1 MKGNCGAVTELVDVI
16 SLIACGFVTVV
27 KVIVPRVYHTEMNVI
42 VNSAI
47 NDWKTVNNKRY
58 RLIMLKYAYIGRVV
72 FIVQMIGAYAAG
84 FPLIISKLPFIMVL
98 WSNDR
103 NDSASMHTVPIGP
116 SCWVSSDISM
126 FHYIF
131 YYIFQSIQLLVVCTA
146 YIGADTYFFGIAMHV
161 CGQFA
166 LLSHS
171 LDNIYSNG
179 DIVIQKHEL
188 SLFIKRHKHLLLL
201 ANNFEETYNLIIL
214 SQVAIDTLL
223 ICISGIVLLMT
234 MHTRDLVVIVGLIIR
249 IYLVKGADPHVSA
262 KHNQSVL
269 YYAICNENYEIINY
283 LLEHG
288 AGVNY
293 YDDDYAYVELLV
305 SYGADVHHNGL
316 AVKTAVVKGDL
327 ETIQFFIDYNFDV
340 NTRNAH
346 FYDKDRKAPLNFA
359 IDEKSIDII
368 EFLLINGADIWEKY
382 TEEKIIRSNDDTH
395 MVFFVGKHVRRMKIL
410 KDYAGDLEHI
420 KLNASENKLPKL
432 LPYYDDDKDD
442 SSKNDDDDDED
453 DGEINKLNYFNL
465 NN

>member
-1 MKGNCGAVTELVDVI
+1 MYEKKRYSSDITYALGLYKILGRALGIWPLQCQDILSIFNITFVVTTQLWMSISLTKQLIMKGNCGAVTELVDVI
-16 SLIACGFVTVV
+16 SLIACGFVTIV

-42 VNSAI
+42 VSSAI
-47 NDWKTVNNKRY
+47 NDWITLNNKRY
-58 RLIMLKYAYIGRVV
+58 RVIMLKYAYIGRVV

-103 NDSASMHTVPIGP
+103 NDSAPMYTVPIGP

-126 FHYIF
+126 FHYIL

-171 LDNIYSNG
+171 LDNVYSNG

-249 IYLVKGADPHVSA
+249 IYLVYVQLFIYCYVGEQLRTQADRMGSTIYNCSWYNMPSKISKNIVFMIMRTNYSFNLTA
-262 KHNQSVL
+262 GKMYSMNIENYKNIVKTMASFFSVL
-269 YYAICNENYEIINY
+269 R
-283 LLEHG
+283 L
-288 AGVNY
+288 
-293 YDDDYAYVELLV
+293 
-305 SYGADVHHNGL
+305 
-316 AVKTAVVKGDL
+316 
-327 ETIQFFIDYNFDV
+327 
-340 NTRNAH
+340 
-346 FYDKDRKAPLNFA
+346 
-359 IDEKSIDII
+359 
-368 EFLLINGADIWEKY
+368 
-382 TEEKIIRSNDDTH
+382 
-395 MVFFVGKHVRRMKIL
+395 
-410 KDYAGDLEHI
+410 
-420 KLNASENKLPKL
+420 
-432 LPYYDDDKDD
+432 
-442 SSKNDDDDDED
+442 
-453 DGEINKLNYFNL
+453 
-465 NN
+465 